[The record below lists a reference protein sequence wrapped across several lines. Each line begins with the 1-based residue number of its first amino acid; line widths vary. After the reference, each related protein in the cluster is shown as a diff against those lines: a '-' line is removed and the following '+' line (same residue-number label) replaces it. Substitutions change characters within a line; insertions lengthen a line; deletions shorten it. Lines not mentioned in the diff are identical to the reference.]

1 MREIQGKSIL
11 VRISARFELSGVNC
25 ICVSFK
31 IVFSVSLQF
40 LDIHGGNLLILNNEA
55 FIIVI
60 KKVQCFIHVSCQ
72 HLRNVAQV
80 PSSDLSRSFCSA
92 INITSSQ
99 EFRVFQT
106 GKGKA
111 SAKGETRAM
120 GASVTRASCSMPASR
135 QKNARIENNVCCTFK
150 ILNSES
156 YRPHLRCI
164 HVLPPAWTERVP
176 FLPLRKQ

>member
-1 MREIQGKSIL
+1 M
-11 VRISARFELSGVNC
+11 
-25 ICVSFK
+25 
-31 IVFSVSLQF
+31 
-40 LDIHGGNLLILNNEA
+40 ILNNEA
-55 FIIVI
+55 FIVVI

-72 HLRNVAQV
+72 HLRNVVQV

-106 GKGKA
+106 GEGKA
-111 SAKGETRAM
+111 SARGETRAM
-120 GASVTRASCSMPASR
+120 GASVTRASCFMPASC
-135 QKNARIENNVCCTFK
+135 QKNARIENNACCTFK

-156 YRPHLRCI
+156 YRPHLKCI
-164 HVLPPAWTERVP
+164 YVLPPAWTERVP